1 MVGVLQ
7 LEASAHPHNEHIRSL
22 VHELTRASD
31 EFAKWWGQ
39 PHPQGRTSGTKRF
52 AHPVAGR
59 LTINWEAFTVPDDK
73 SQTLFVYSAADHKSE
88 EALNL
93 LGLWW
98 VSNHPHS
105 TNSKE

>member
-1 MVGVLQ
+1 M
-7 LEASAHPHNEHIRSL
+7 
-22 VHELTRASD
+22 
-31 EFAKWWGQ
+31 
-39 PHPQGRTSGTKRF
+39 
-52 AHPVAGR
+52 
-59 LTINWEAFTVPDDK
+59 PDDK

-105 TNSKE
+105 TNSK